1 MSAFDFNKPS
11 ELFPSRNRKSNRPA
25 GYRRFDTAAEAVR
38 FAVEDLPPEL
48 LLGAYLEVDEA
59 RFDCAA
65 IRRLYDS
72 AEYPLARPEAKQDR
86 REEGKTKR
94 RTWSEAVGRR
104 MAWPG
109 TRFCGL
115 RRVYTP
121 PSLQASSPKPGGLR
135 PPPRRRS

>member
-72 AEYPLARPEAKQDR
+72 AEYPLVRSNGEPKKGEAKKR
-86 REEGKTKR
+86 KT
-94 RTWSEAVGRR
+94 ELAAPHLV
-104 MAWPG
+104 
-109 TRFCGL
+109 
-115 RRVYTP
+115 
-121 PSLQASSPKPGGLR
+121 
-135 PPPRRRS
+135 

>member
-72 AEYPLARPEAKQDR
+72 AEYPLAKPKTDANKTDANKADAKKL
-86 REEGKTKR
+86 KT
-94 RTWSEAVGRR
+94 EHAAPHLV
-104 MAWPG
+104 
-109 TRFCGL
+109 
-115 RRVYTP
+115 
-121 PSLQASSPKPGGLR
+121 
-135 PPPRRRS
+135 

>member
-38 FAVEDLPPEL
+38 FAVEELPPEL

-59 RFDCAA
+59 RFDSAA

-72 AEYPLARPEAKQDR
+72 AEYPLARPDSGAKKKR
-86 REEGKTKR
+86 KT
-94 RTWSEAVGRR
+94 ELAAPHLV
-104 MAWPG
+104 
-109 TRFCGL
+109 
-115 RRVYTP
+115 
-121 PSLQASSPKPGGLR
+121 
-135 PPPRRRS
+135 

>member
-11 ELFPSRNRKSNRPA
+11 KLFPSRNRKSNRPA
-25 GYRRFDTAAEAVR
+25 GYRRFDIAAEAVR

-72 AEYPLARPEAKQDR
+72 AEYPLARSSRQGPAR
-86 REEGKTKR
+86 RRARSSTKR
-94 RTWSEAVGRR
+94 RTWSE
-104 MAWPG
+104 
-109 TRFCGL
+109 T
-115 RRVYTP
+115 
-121 PSLQASSPKPGGLR
+121 
-135 PPPRRRS
+135 

>member
-38 FAVEDLPPEL
+38 FAVEELPPEL

-72 AEYPLARPEAKQDR
+72 ADYPLAKPDDANKTGVKKRKPELA
-86 REEGKTKR
+86 
-94 RTWSEAVGRR
+94 APHLV
-104 MAWPG
+104 
-109 TRFCGL
+109 
-115 RRVYTP
+115 
-121 PSLQASSPKPGGLR
+121 
-135 PPPRRRS
+135 

>member
-1 MSAFDFNKPS
+1 MSTFDYGKPS

-38 FAVEDLPPEL
+38 FAVEELPPEL

-72 AEYPLARPEAKQDR
+72 AEYPLAKPDDAN
-86 REEGKTKR
+86 KTGVKKR
-94 RTWSEAVGRR
+94 KTEHAAPHLV
-104 MAWPG
+104 
-109 TRFCGL
+109 
-115 RRVYTP
+115 
-121 PSLQASSPKPGGLR
+121 
-135 PPPRRRS
+135 

>member
-72 AEYPLARPEAKQDR
+72 AEYPLARSNGDVKKAETKKR
-86 REEGKTKR
+86 KT
-94 RTWSEAVGRR
+94 ELAAPHLV
-104 MAWPG
+104 
-109 TRFCGL
+109 
-115 RRVYTP
+115 
-121 PSLQASSPKPGGLR
+121 
-135 PPPRRRS
+135 

>member
-1 MSAFDFNKPS
+1 MSAFDFNKPA

-25 GYRRFDTAAEAVR
+25 GYRRFDTAAAAVR

-72 AEYPLARPEAKQDR
+72 VEYPLARPETGASKAGAK
-86 REEGKTKR
+86 KR
-94 RTWSEAVGRR
+94 
-104 MAWPG
+104 
-109 TRFCGL
+109 
-115 RRVYTP
+115 
-121 PSLQASSPKPGGLR
+121 KPELAA
-135 PPPRRRS
+135 PHLV

>member
-25 GYRRFDTAAEAVR
+25 GYRRFNTAAEAVR

-72 AEYPLARPEAKQDR
+72 AEYPLARLEGDAK
-86 REEGKTKR
+86 
-94 RTWSEAVGRR
+94 
-104 MAWPG
+104 
-109 TRFCGL
+109 
-115 RRVYTP
+115 
-121 PSLQASSPKPGGLR
+121 KPGAKKLKTEHAA
-135 PPPRRRS
+135 PHLV